1 MIMLD
6 LKWIRDN
13 RPALEEMLKNRRAK
27 FDGTPLYDLDAQRR
41 KILLELEQL
50 QAQRNKS
57 AELIGKLKA
66 QKQDATAA
74 LKEVEGFKGKIKDLE
89 AQLAEVEPKLNDLL
103 LRIPNVPDA
112 SVPVGESAADNKVL
126 REVGKPAALT
136 FKPKSHLELG
146 ESLGILDF
154 KAGAKLSGSG
164 FPVLRGQG
172 AKLERALINFML
184 DTHTKE
190 HGYGEVFAPYMVTPQ
205 TMQGTGQLPK
215 FEEELFRIER
225 DNLYLIPTAEVSV
238 TNLYRDEVLDEKDLP
253 IKHVCY
259 SACFRRE
266 AGSYGADTKGL
277 IRNHQFNKVEL
288 VQFARPEDSLEAL
301 ELLTASAEKILYKL
315 KIPYRVIALCT
326 GDMGF
331 SSAKT
336 YDIEVWM
343 PADPELLGG
352 RSSSTE
358 KQEGGPGE
366 GPKTLGRWREISSCS
381 TFSDFQA
388 RRMNI
393 KFKRADGKKE
403 LVHTLNGSGLAIGRT
418 FAAILENFQ
427 QPDGSVLIPETLRPY
442 TGFDRIIPAKP

>member
-1 MIMLD
+1 MLD
-6 LKWIRDN
+6 IKWIRENPD
-13 RPALEEMLKNRRAK
+13 ALKTMLANRRSKVDVA
-27 FDGTPLYDLDAQRR
+27 PIYQLDAERR
-41 KILLELEQL
+41 KLLQELEVL

-57 AELIGKLKA
+57 AEQIGKLKA

-74 LKEVEGFKGKIKDLE
+74 LKEIEGFKGKIKDLE
-89 AQLAEVEPKLNDLL
+89 TQLAETEPKLNDLL
-103 LRIPNVPDA
+103 LRINNIPDA
-112 SVPVGESAADNKVL
+112 SVPIGTTAADNKVM
-126 REVGKPAALT
+126 REVGHVVPLT
-136 FKPKSHLELG
+136 FPAKSHLELG
-146 ESLGILDF
+146 EALGILDF

-172 AKLERALINFML
+172 AALERALISFML
-184 DTHTKE
+184 DIHTKE
-190 HGYGEVFAPYMVTPQ
+190 HGYTEVFTPFLVTPQ

-238 TNLYRDEVLDEKDLP
+238 TNMHREDVLDEKELP
-253 IKHVCY
+253 KKYVCY

-288 VQFARPEDSLEAL
+288 VQFAKPEESLETL

-315 KIPYRVIALCT
+315 RIPYRVILLCT

-336 YDIEVWM
+336 YDLEVWM
-343 PADPELLGG
+343 PGEASEDGKG
-352 RSSSTE
+352 R
-358 KQEGGPGE
+358 
-366 GPKTLGRWREISSCS
+366 GRWREISSCS
-381 TFSDFQA
+381 TFTDFQA

-393 KFKRADGKKE
+393 KFKRADGKKDF
-403 LVHTLNGSGLAIGRT
+403 VHTLNGSGVAIGRT

-427 QPDGSVLIPETLRPY
+427 QADGSVVIPEALKPY
-442 TGFDRIIPAKP
+442 TGFDRLSLQSK